1 VNAHLLRLR
10 CVAIAKEIAPKDKGN
25 LAFNSIRSFPTPT
38 GFRIVSLGNVA
49 PYNIFLERG
58 TKFSKQHVGWW
69 SRAVKVA
76 VFRYVDDYYNDNLN
90 SDTSDFNEL
99 AKKSKNNDQRTELFN
114 KSIPKR

>member
-1 VNAHLLRLR
+1 
-10 CVAIAKEIAPKDKGN
+10 
-25 LAFNSIRSFPTPT
+25 
-38 GFRIVSLGNVA
+38 VSLGNVA

-76 VFRYVDDYYNDNLN
+76 VFRYVGDYYNDNLN

>member
-1 VNAHLLRLR
+1 M
-10 CVAIAKEIAPKDKGN
+10 AKEIAPKDKGN
-25 LAFNSIRSFPTPT
+25 LAFNSIRSSITPT

-58 TKFSKQHVGWW
+58 TVFSKKHVGWW
-69 SRAVKVA
+69 SKAVKVA
-76 VFRYVDDYYNDNLN
+76 VFRYVGDYYNDNLN

>member
-1 VNAHLLRLR
+1 M
-10 CVAIAKEIAPKDKGN
+10 AKEIAPNRTGN
-25 LAFNSIRSFPTPT
+25 LATNSIRSNETPT

-49 PYNIFLERG
+49 PYNIFTDRKWISQRWNGKTNPNE
-58 TKFSKQHVGWW
+58 GWW
-69 SRAVKVA
+69 SKALKVS
-76 VFRYVDDYYNDNLN
+76 VYRYVKGYYNDALD